1 MIKLVLPPVVFFK
14 ILCEID
20 QRAKLHLI
28 LSINSNSDLLS
39 QLKVVIC
46 DQLRLLW
53 CNPKVSEQLLTLSI
67 FLIFFTIGIKRLLAH
82 LEEATDRLWFFRNF
96 LGRGF
101 YLNLS
106 RLFSFTICFIKK
118 VVQRQILRSLDQE
131 LISLELL
138 CAECLWVVS
147 G

>member
-1 MIKLVLPPVVFFK
+1 
-14 ILCEID
+14 
-20 QRAKLHLI
+20 LHLI

-131 LISLELL
+131 LISFELL

-147 G
+147 C

>member
-46 DQLRLLW
+46 DQLRLLR
-53 CNPKVSEQLLTLSI
+53 CNSKVSE
-67 FLIFFTIGIKRLLAH
+67 
-82 LEEATDRLWFFRNF
+82 
-96 LGRGF
+96 
-101 YLNLS
+101 
-106 RLFSFTICFIKK
+106 
-118 VVQRQILRSLDQE
+118 
-131 LISLELL
+131 
-138 CAECLWVVS
+138 
-147 G
+147 